1 MFAAFF
7 RNWLRDQAETHA
19 LELSRRADS
28 PAGPPR
34 IAAKLENVS
43 PAFLLV
49 MIDPSEAQDG
59 AHEEIPSG
67 TFTARGN
74 STLEVKAQTRAL
86 RVK

>member
-1 MFAAFF
+1 MPWNFQGGPTP
-7 RNWLRDQAETHA
+7 RRPQELPPNW
-19 LELSRRADS
+19 
-28 PAGPPR
+28 
-34 IAAKLENVS
+34 KMS

-74 STLEVKAQTRAL
+74 STLEVKAQGRAL